1 MSIAAL
7 PTPYRRGAHLV
18 REQIDRAALQAA
30 TGDLT
35 EITFFGIA
43 TRYEGIAYDW
53 QTLPA
58 FLGVDVWAA
67 TQERYLPPDAATSV
81 FRRLDLPTLPAIVK
95 EQPAD
100 HTDLSR
106 FTENADPP
114 ASVWADGPAAGVLL
128 RDKTGSRCETWIDSR
143 METTSDPEP
152 ARAAEVAAEYV
163 TESRISRTITRLDA
177 AGESPT
183 VATIKDR
190 IVTDVTREH
199 YADLYRDDA
208 SVVSMETFASL
219 VAERVQRFRA
229 EE

>member
-1 MSIAAL
+1 
-7 PTPYRRGAHLV
+7 
-18 REQIDRAALQAA
+18 
-30 TGDLT
+30 
-35 EITFFGIA
+35 
-43 TRYEGIAYDW
+43 
-53 QTLPA
+53 
-58 FLGVDVWAA
+58 
-67 TQERYLPPDAATSV
+67 
-81 FRRLDLPTLPAIVK
+81 
-95 EQPAD
+95 
-100 HTDLSR
+100 
-106 FTENADPP
+106 
-114 ASVWADGPAAGVLL
+114 
-128 RDKTGSRCETWIDSR
+128 

-152 ARAAEVAAEYV
+152 ATAAEVAAECV